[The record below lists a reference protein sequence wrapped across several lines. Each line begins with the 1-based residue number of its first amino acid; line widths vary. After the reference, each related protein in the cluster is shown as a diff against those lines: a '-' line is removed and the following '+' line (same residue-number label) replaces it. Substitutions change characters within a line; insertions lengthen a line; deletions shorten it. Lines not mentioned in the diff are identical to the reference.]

1 MVVCTVVVDG
11 AVVAAAGAVASAA
24 AAVDAVVVVVVV
36 AVLLADV
43 AEADDDPKFEFVPEA
58 ISFCLYHIIRF
69 IFLCCYYIKCFS
81 FKIHY

>member
-11 AVVAAAGAVASAA
+11 AVVAAAVAVASAA

-58 ISFCLYHIIRF
+58 IAFCLYHIIRF